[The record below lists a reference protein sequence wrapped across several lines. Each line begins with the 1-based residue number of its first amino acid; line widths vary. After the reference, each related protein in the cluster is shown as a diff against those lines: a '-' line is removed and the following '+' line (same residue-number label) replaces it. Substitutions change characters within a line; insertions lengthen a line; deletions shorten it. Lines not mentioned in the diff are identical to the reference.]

1 MTVSQTKGMVRQALD
16 RLIVGLEAG
25 QSHQLKAYLSAM
37 ARFHAYSLGNVFLIR
52 SQFPQASRVAG
63 FCTWQSMG
71 RYVRRGEHGIRILVP
86 IVYGDGERQMDR
98 ERSVVFRTGYV
109 FDISQTDGRPLPE
122 FSRVVGDPGR
132 YLGRLRDMLAS
143 RGIGLEYLDTP
154 AGVHGWS
161 EGGRVVIRRGL
172 TAAEEFSVMVH
183 ELAHELLHRGD
194 DNRESRSVRETEAEA
209 VAFVVGEAIGL
220 DGNTAATDYIR
231 LYDGNRETLLAS
243 LDRIHRTAAEILGDL
258 GLNEQ
263 AGEPLSIIVQ
273 RPAA

>member
-1 MTVSQTKGMVRQALD
+1 MTVSQTKRMVQQALD
-16 RLIVGLEAG
+16 RLIVGLEEG
-25 QSHQLKAYLSAM
+25 QSHQLKAYLCAM
-37 ARFHAYSLGNVFLIR
+37 ARFHAYSLGNVFLIKA
-52 SQFPQASRVAG
+52 QFPQASRVAG
-63 FCTWQSMG
+63 FCTWQRMG
-71 RYVRRGEHGIRILVP
+71 RFVRRGEHGIRILVP
-86 IVYGDGERQMDR
+86 IVYGDRERQKDR

-122 FSRVVGDPGR
+122 FSRVIGDPGR
-132 YLGRLRDMLAS
+132 YLGKLRGVLAS

-161 EGGRVVIRRGL
+161 EGGRVVVRRGL
-172 TAAEEFSVMVH
+172 TPAEEFSVMVH

-194 DNRESRSVRETEAEA
+194 DNQESRSVRETEAEA

-243 LDRIHRTAAEILGDL
+243 LDRIHCTSSEILGDL

-263 AGEPLSIIVQ
+263 GGEPLSIIVQ